1 MPLSKFI
8 RYTCVYVFFHVNY
21 FFISEYNMRLHT
33 QSAWMFLDQRH
44 FANTGI
50 NQWERSG

>member
-8 RYTCVYVFFHVNY
+8 RYTCVYVFCHVNY